1 MVQDKTIVENVNVYY
16 KFDEDANQCSNIE
29 GSIVIEQFIKVDIV
43 TPDDIRSKIKRI
55 IDTTNPWYKFWGL

>member
-1 MVQDKTIVENVNVYY
+1 MYY
-16 KFDEDANQCSNIE
+16 KFDEDADQCSNIE